1 MSLHPGERNRRWGT
15 YSFPPFELS
24 ASSRPIRTDQQLA
37 QRLAYSNCVLA
48 FVNFCIQLSLR
59 YCIPMQIKR
68 YWLPL
73 FLACFAF
80 IVPHAAAI
88 CPVINYQTDFLNADS
103 VFVGKIIS
111 RDEKTDLTSLRVSY
125 SWKGPQW
132 GKQTVRIPALVT
144 DQFKADDNGL
154 YYAQPDTD
162 GVLFVD
168 PCSRT
173 APLDEASE
181 FTLYL
186 FAHIGMWLVFIFLLR
201 FAFIFTFRYLS
212 QAVAPLLYCL
222 TAATLLSLIVPDY
235 ILHAVQLPFFAQLAI
250 APMLFLILSIA
261 GLMIGMSR
269 KEKLVS
275 VDTFTP
281 FGVAL
286 AIFAVCE
293 IVIAVF
299 FQPFT
304 ALIAG
309 GTAIL
314 IADSW
319 RSGIPFE
326 PAENAIKHRFRS
338 MILILVSFSLMMVAV
353 GIFFQR
359 WMSL

>member
-1 MSLHPGERNRRWGT
+1 
-15 YSFPPFELS
+15 
-24 ASSRPIRTDQQLA
+24 
-37 QRLAYSNCVLA
+37 
-48 FVNFCIQLSLR
+48 
-59 YCIPMQIKR
+59 MQIKR

-73 FLACFAF
+73 LLACFVF
-80 IVPHAAAI
+80 VTPHANAI
-88 CPVINYQTDFLNADS
+88 CPVIDYQTDFLNADS

-111 RDEKTDLTSLRVSY
+111 HDAKTNLTNLHVSY

-132 GKQTVRIPALVT
+132 GRQTVRIPALVT

-162 GVLFVD
+162 GILFVD

-201 FAFIFTFRYLS
+201 FAFIFTFRFLTQS
-212 QAVAPLLYCL
+212 VTPLLYCL
-222 TAATLLSLIVPDY
+222 TAATLLSLVVPDR
-235 ILHAVQLPFFAQLAI
+235 LLLAVQLPFVAQFTI
-250 APMLFLILSIA
+250 APALFLIFSFA
-261 GLMIGMSR
+261 GLIFGMSR

-275 VDTFTP
+275 ADTFTP
-281 FGVAL
+281 FGIAL
-286 AIFAVCE
+286 AVFAVCE
-293 IVIAVF
+293 IIVAVF

-309 GTAIL
+309 VTAML

-319 RSGIPFE
+319 RAGIPFE

-338 MILILVSFSLMMVAV
+338 MILILVSFALIMMAV

-359 WMSL
+359 WMAL